1 MRVNKYQ
8 FKPTLVVRML
18 FLTFFHD
25 SLPSRV
31 HNMIHAANIGPAN
44 ALAKKKIS
52 NAFVLGKIPHWD
64 KINGINTIHENKY
77 AITKNEVNG

>member
-1 MRVNKYQ
+1 
-8 FKPTLVVRML
+8 
-18 FLTFFHD
+18 
-25 SLPSRV
+25 
-31 HNMIHAANIGPAN
+31 MIHAANIGPAN